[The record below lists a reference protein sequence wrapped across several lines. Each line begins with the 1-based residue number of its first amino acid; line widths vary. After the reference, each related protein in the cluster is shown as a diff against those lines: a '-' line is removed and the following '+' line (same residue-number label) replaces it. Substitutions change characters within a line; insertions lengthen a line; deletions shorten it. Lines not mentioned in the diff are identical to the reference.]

1 MWERRSASH
10 GHGGICVSLWLRCFT
25 GSFEEVVDA
34 GILPFSEF
42 ETGAVVAWAE
52 LAPEGFHPDVM
63 VPEILAV
70 VTPLPISFP
79 DVFGELRRRVAVP
92 KPALPAWRFGFHPAY
107 EPM

>member
-1 MWERRSASH
+1 MRFSSQTIDDRAKQKSLSRR
-10 GHGGICVSLWLRCFT
+10 F
-25 GSFEEVVDA
+25 VV
-34 GILPFSEF
+34 LPFH
-42 ETGAVVAWAE
+42 VAK
-52 LAPEGFHPDVM
+52 GFHPDVM